1 MTLREAA
8 KGVVTA
14 YGGAYHI
21 GFENP
26 EIGEDQTM
34 FSADNLKDI
43 EMLWKDFC
51 EENGFRKNSVTYV
64 ERV

>member
-14 YGGAYHI
+14 YGGTYYI
-21 GFENP
+21 GFENL

-34 FSADNLKDI
+34 FTADNLKDL
-43 EMLWKDFC
+43 EMLWNDFC

>member
-26 EIGEDQTM
+26 EIGED
-34 FSADNLKDI
+34 
-43 EMLWKDFC
+43 
-51 EENGFRKNSVTYV
+51 
-64 ERV
+64 

>member
-1 MTLREAA
+1 
-8 KGVVTA
+8 
-14 YGGAYHI
+14 
-21 GFENP
+21 
-26 EIGEDQTM
+26 M
-34 FSADNLKDI
+34 FSADNLKDL

>member
-34 FSADNLKDI
+34 FSADNLKI
-43 EMLWKDFC
+43 LKC
-51 EENGFRKNSVTYV
+51 CGKTSARKMDSGRTVSHM
-64 ERV
+64 